1 MRAISTNVI
10 PAKAGIH
17 DRVILPNAP
26 SARHAASAP
35 KEPCVYILASKRDG
49 ILYIGVTSEI
59 FERVVL
65 HTLVYVEF
73 HDTMASAIQREKRM
87 KKWNRAW
94 KVRRINEVNPQWIDL
109 WQASGEILSH
119 GPGGRSPP
127 DLAEVKIR

>member
-1 MRAISTNVI
+1 M
-10 PAKAGIH
+10 
-17 DRVILPNAP
+17 ILPNAP

-59 FERVVL
+59 FERVAL
-65 HTLVYVEF
+65 HKQDLHDGFTKRYKIHTLVYVEF

-127 DLAEVKIR
+127 DLAEEKIR